1 MAIELRWNLRLR
13 DFQLLIIRSEFN
25 PYIFVPE
32 TLFMLKNEVQYR
44 FLKVRYL
51 NSYTQSN
58 IVSSP
63 RNKNRNNGEGEGE
76 GERRSD
82 EYQGNSITIHELI
95 FM

>member
-1 MAIELRWNLRLR
+1 MAIELGWNLRLR
-13 DFQLLIIRSEFN
+13 DFQLVIIRSEFN

-63 RNKNRNNGEGEGE
+63 RIKNRNNGELSNDV
-76 GERRSD
+76 RPPRTAL
-82 EYQGNSITIHELI
+82 EYQPYDKQR
-95 FM
+95 